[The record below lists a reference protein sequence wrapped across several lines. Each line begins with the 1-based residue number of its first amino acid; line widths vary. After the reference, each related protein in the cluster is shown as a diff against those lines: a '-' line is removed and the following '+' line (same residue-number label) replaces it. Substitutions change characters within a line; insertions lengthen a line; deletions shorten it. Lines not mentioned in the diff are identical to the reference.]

1 MTLDASTALASLP
14 VPKDGR
20 DPTARANFLPYPVS
34 SSGPA
39 IIPNDLTSFRTRGVS
54 EVEKQLQ
61 QQLVELRE
69 KYIAAIDR
77 FNWNKLVY
85 ESEFRFEP
93 VMGQIYHL
101 YRGAKGHV
109 LSMIEPGQWHR
120 PYLGSFRLN
129 LDRCWEVVE
138 LAEGIDR
145 SELFGVDCADSL

>member
-1 MTLDASTALASLP
+1 MSPDASTALASLP

-20 DPTARANFLPYPVS
+20 EPSARANFLPYPVS
-34 SSGPA
+34 TSGPA
-39 IIPNDLTSFRTRGVS
+39 IIANDLTSFRTRGVS
-54 EVEKQLQ
+54 EIEKQLQ

-93 VMGQIYHL
+93 VMGQTYHL
-101 YRGAKGHV
+101 YQGTGRLM

-129 LDRCWEVVE
+129 LDRCWEVVQ
-138 LAEGIDR
+138 LAEGMDR
-145 SELFGVDCADSL
+145 RQLFGVESA